1 MSNTGS
7 IHCSVGHE
15 ISTDQPDGQNRCHLH
30 ANERAKMD
38 TATRCRYRYHHQHRH
53 VHFEGHP
60 SSHSESDQSDTG
72 EEDEEEEADVGKKLD
87 TTESDDSYTIDL
99 PRRRPHMA
107 YLKMKRN
114 MTITLDSVEKIA
126 TNVTKLMGVVR
137 TLQDKV
143 DELTEIQAMKAN
155 RGCGLSCTN
164 NSLSF

>member
-15 ISTDQPDGQNRCHLH
+15 INTDQLDGQNRCHLH
-30 ANERAKMD
+30 ADERKKMD
-38 TATRCRYRYHHQHRH
+38 TAIRSKYRYHQHRH
-53 VHFEGHP
+53 VHFQGGH
-60 SSHSESDQSDTG
+60 SSQS
-72 EEDEEEEADVGKKLD
+72 EEEEEEEREREREEDMKDMKKLD
-87 TTESDDSYTIDL
+87 TTESDDSNSIDL

-114 MTITLDSVEKIA
+114 MNIALESVEKLS
-126 TNVTKLMGVVR
+126 TNVTQLMNVIKI
-137 TLQDKV
+137 LQDKV

>member
-15 ISTDQPDGQNRCHLH
+15 INTDQPDGQNRCHLH

-38 TATRCRYRYHHQHRH
+38 TAIRRRYRYHQHRH

-60 SSHSESDQSDTG
+60 SSHSESDQSETG
-72 EEDEEEEADVGKKLD
+72 EEDEQEEADVGKKLD
-87 TTESDDSYTIDL
+87 TTESNDSYSIDI

-155 RGCGLSCTN
+155 RGCGLFCTN

>member
-1 MSNTGS
+1 
-7 IHCSVGHE
+7 
-15 ISTDQPDGQNRCHLH
+15 
-30 ANERAKMD
+30 MD
-38 TATRCRYRYHHQHRH
+38 TATRRRYRYHHQHRH

-60 SSHSESDQSDTG
+60 SSDSASDQSETG
-72 EEDEEEEADVGKKLD
+72 EEEEEEEEADVGKKLD
-87 TTESDDSYTIDL
+87 TTESEDSYTIDL

-107 YLKMKRN
+107 YLKLKGN

>member
-1 MSNTGS
+1 
-7 IHCSVGHE
+7 
-15 ISTDQPDGQNRCHLH
+15 
-30 ANERAKMD
+30 MD
-38 TATRCRYRYHHQHRH
+38 TATRRRYRYHHQHRH

-60 SSHSESDQSDTG
+60 SSHSESDQSETG
-72 EEDEEEEADVGKKLD
+72 EEDEEADVGKKLD
-87 TTESDDSYTIDL
+87 TTESEDSYTIDL

-137 TLQDKV
+137 TLQEKV
-143 DELTEIQAMKAN
+143 DELTEIQAIKAN

-164 NSLSF
+164 NSLSL